1 MPSSS
6 VMRVF
11 MMSPGV
17 LGGRKCL
24 LVNRAQAVIWPSGDE
39 FVEPIICKVNTQM
52 NDLEKQVG

>member
-1 MPSSS
+1 
-6 VMRVF
+6 
-11 MMSPGV
+11 MSPGV